1 MCTGVCLLTI
11 YILFSVCRMKGYN
24 LYKMKLC
31 EQVGLCRQQ
40 LVCLYKQPSR
50 VVNFD
55 IILQ

>member
-11 YILFSVCRMKGYN
+11 YILFSGCIMKGYN
-24 LYKMKLC
+24 LYKIKLC

-50 VVNFD
+50 VVNID
-55 IILQ
+55 IIL